1 MQRAAQF
8 IIVYA
13 EAYYVRGS
21 FLPLFIFFKFIYVE
35 RRNKYNTN

>member
-1 MQRAAQF
+1 MRRAAQF

-21 FLPLFIFFKFIYVE
+21 FLSLFNFFKFIYVE
-35 RRNKYNTN
+35 RRNNYLTN